1 MGKGSVA
8 TAIKFAIDVSHPH
21 VRTYAFWPKY
31 RGPRVMR
38 STIVRDPWAKV
49 RSHFSPAARVP
60 LQANCE
66 TIQIYAELYCQME
79 IYEQQYCCSC
89 AMWLNGRFQYEEH
102 CKQRKHRKNV
112 KDPVDPGKVILKRE
126 RDKGVVAP
134 RETAFII
141 DQSALFKDSKDHAML
156 SLYAMAALR
165 ARM

>member
-1 MGKGSVA
+1 MEIS
-8 TAIKFAIDVSHPH
+8 
-21 VRTYAFWPKY
+21 
-31 RGPRVMR
+31 
-38 STIVRDPWAKV
+38 
-49 RSHFSPAARVP
+49 
-60 LQANCE
+60 
-66 TIQIYAELYCQME
+66 AELYCEMDSDE
-79 IYEQQYCCSC
+79 DQYCCSC
-89 AMWLNGRFQYEEH
+89 GMWLNGRFQYEEH

-112 KDPVDPGKVILKRE
+112 KRIADPSKVILKIE

>member
-1 MGKGSVA
+1 
-8 TAIKFAIDVSHPH
+8 
-21 VRTYAFWPKY
+21 
-31 RGPRVMR
+31 
-38 STIVRDPWAKV
+38 
-49 RSHFSPAARVP
+49 
-60 LQANCE
+60 
-66 TIQIYAELYCQME
+66 ME

-89 AMWLNGRFQYEEH
+89 VMWLNGRIQYEEH

-112 KDPVDPGKVILKRE
+112 KHLVDPGKVILKRE